1 MFIEEIEQELFN
13 SQETV
18 LIRIFLPAMKLVDD
32 LYLNVIGK
40 YANWKTLHY
49 YVNLIE
55 KEDLVLDE
63 ANLEELKKL
72 MLNDYGDP

>member
-1 MFIEEIEQELFN
+1 LFIEEIEQELFN

>member
-1 MFIEEIEQELFN
+1 
-13 SQETV
+13 
-18 LIRIFLPAMKLVDD
+18 MKLLND

-63 ANLEELKKL
+63 ANLEESKKL
-72 MLNDYGDP
+72 MLNNYSDP

>member
-1 MFIEEIEQELFN
+1 MSIEEIEQELFN

>member
-49 YVNLIE
+49 CVNLIE